1 MSLWRN
7 LTSLLLLVLL
17 SLSALSASAQNSSL
31 GAGDLVKISVYG
43 QPDLNTVTRIG
54 SDNRINFPLIG
65 NVRIGRLSLT
75 EAEQLIASELKR
87 RNFVRN
93 AQVSI
98 LLEEQR
104 ATNQNS
110 VTILGQVQSPGKY
123 PLQEVAIDGVK
134 TLVDLVAQAG
144 GLKKEAADHLL
155 LLDNAQGSGKTK
167 IDLIALLQLGDLEH
181 NSRLRG
187 GEVVVVPAM
196 EVFYIYGHVAKPGRY
211 RMERNMTVM
220 QALSVSGGIT
230 GTGSEKGVVIKRNN
244 GRRIDSIKAGLDT
257 ALRKNDVLYVKKSI
271 F

>member
-1 MSLWRN
+1 MHLWRN
-7 LTSLLLLVLL
+7 LTSLLLVAFL
-17 SLSALSASAQNSSL
+17 ALSTASVSAQNSSL

-65 NVRIGRLSLT
+65 SVRIGGLT
-75 EAEQLIASELKR
+75 LTAAEQLIAAELKR

-110 VTILGQVQSPGKY
+110 VTILGQVQTPGKY

-134 TLVDLVAQAG
+134 TLVDLIAQAG

-155 LLDNAQGSGKTK
+155 LLDNAQGSGKQK
-167 IDLIALLQLGDLEH
+167 IDLIALLQLGDLE
-181 NSRLRG
+181 NNARLRG

-211 RMERNMTVM
+211 RMQRNMTVM
-220 QALSVSGGIT
+220 QAISVSGGIT
-230 GTGSEKGVVIKRNN
+230 ATGSENGIVIKRNSGKRVESIN
-244 GRRIDSIKAGLDT
+244 AKLDS